1 MKLPYYPKE
10 YPALLRLGI
19 PITIAQI
26 GFTLQ
31 GLADT
36 LMVGQ
41 HSARELAAAGFV
53 NSIYTM
59 AILMMIGYS
68 MSAVSRIGALYS
80 QGRKREIITVFK
92 SSLVTN
98 LLQGL
103 LITGVLTCIYYY
115 LPQMGQSEELLPL
128 MQSYFLI
135 LLPSMP
141 LMALYNAFKPFLDSI
156 NDTKTSMWIMLA
168 GNVWNI
174 FFNWV
179 LIYGRL
185 GFPEMG
191 IEGAAW
197 ATASSRLFILVLFAI
212 VVFFTP
218 RYKEYLQYWKETK
231 ISAKDMRILNHLG
244 WPIGIQMT
252 MEIAAFAGAALFLGW
267 GGKSWDGVTALA
279 GHQVMIVL
287 SNLIYMFF
295 IGIGSAIAIRVSNYH
310 GLEDMT
316 GVKHAAHAGY
326 QMILLVSIIVSTTVF
341 AFRFSI
347 TSLFISADDPLM
359 LTKVTEV
366 VAATCLPLILY
377 QFGDGMQTAY
387 ANALRGYGDV
397 KVLMGYS
404 FLAYIVISIPLSFIF
419 CILLDGGCFGLWMG
433 FPFGLTTAAIL
444 YRRRFSKTISKR
456 IPKEHTS

>member
-1 MKLPYYPKE
+1 MKLPFYPKE

-36 LMVGQ
+36 LMVGR
-41 HSARELAAAGFV
+41 HSAHELAAAGFV
-53 NSIYTM
+53 NSVFNM
-59 AILMMIGYS
+59 AILLMIGYS

-103 LITGVLTCIYYY
+103 LITGLLTCVYFC
-115 LPQMGQSEELLPL
+115 LPMMGQSEDLLPL
-128 MQSYFLI
+128 MQNYYII

-168 GNVWNI
+168 GNAWNI
-174 FFNWV
+174 IFNWI
-179 LIYGRL
+179 LIYGHL

-197 ATASSRLFILVLFAI
+197 ATASSRLFMLILFVI

-218 RYKEYLQYWKETK
+218 RYKDYLKHWKETNV
-231 ISAKDMRILNHLG
+231 SSKDMRILNHLG

-252 MEIAAFAGAALFLGW
+252 MEIAAFAGASLFLGW
-267 GGKSWDGVTALA
+267 GGKNWDGVTALA
-279 GHQVMIVL
+279 AHQVAIVMA
-287 SNLIYMFF
+287 NFIYMFF

-310 GLEDMT
+310 GLEDMI
-316 GVKHAAHAGY
+316 GVKNAAHAGY
-326 QMILLVSIIVSTTVF
+326 QMILLISIITSVIVF
-341 AFRFSI
+341 SFRYSI
-347 TSLFISADDPLM
+347 TPLFISADDPEM
-359 LTKVTEV
+359 LAKVTEV

-397 KVLMGYS
+397 KVLMAYS
-404 FLAYIVISIPLSFIF
+404 FVAYIVISIPLSFIF

-444 YRRRFSKTISKR
+444 YRRRFSKTISK
-456 IPKEHTS
+456 KAKQQ

>member
-1 MKLPYYPKE
+1 MKFPFFPKE

-36 LMVGQ
+36 VMVGQ
-41 HSARELAAAGFV
+41 HSAQELAAVGFV
-53 NSIYTM
+53 NSIFNM
-59 AILMMIGYS
+59 AILLCMGYS
-68 MSAVSRIGALYS
+68 LASVAHIGALYS
-80 QGRKREIITVFK
+80 QGRKRDITTVFK
-92 SSLVTN
+92 SSIVTN

-103 LITGVLTCIYYY
+103 LVTAVMIIIFFA
-115 LPQMGQSEELLPL
+115 LPNMGQSAELLPL
-128 MQSYFLI
+128 MQDYYRI
-135 LLPSMP
+135 LLPSLP
-141 LMALYNAFKPFLDSI
+141 ILTLCNAFKPFLDSI
-156 NDTKTSMWIMLA
+156 NDTKATMWILLA

-174 FFNWV
+174 VWNWI
-179 LIYGRL
+179 LIYGHF

-197 ATASSRLFILVLFAI
+197 ATASSRWFMLALFCILF
-212 VVFFTP
+212 FFTS
-218 RYKEYLQYWKETK
+218 RYKDYLQYWKETR
-231 ISAKDMRILNHLG
+231 ISGKEMRVLNHLG

-267 GGKSWDGVTALA
+267 GGETWDGVTALA
-279 GHQVMIVL
+279 AHQVMIGL
-287 SNLIYMFF
+287 ANLIYMFF
-295 IGIGSAIAIRVSNYH
+295 VGIGSAIAIRVSNYH
-310 GLEDMT
+310 GLNDLQ
-316 GVKHAAHAGY
+316 GVRQAAHAGY
-326 QMILLVSIIVSTTVF
+326 QMILLISIIASAIVY
-341 AFRFSI
+341 AYRYDI
-347 TSLFISADDPLM
+347 TPLFISADDPEM
-359 LTKVTEV
+359 LAKVTEIV
-366 VAATCLPLILY
+366 VATCLPLVLY

-387 ANALRGYGDV
+387 VNALRGYGDV

-444 YRRRFSKTISKR
+444 YRIRFRKTISKK
-456 IPKEHTS
+456 PSGL

>member
-53 NSIYTM
+53 NSIFTM
-59 AILMMIGYS
+59 SILLVMGYS

-80 QGRKREIITVFK
+80 QGRRQEITEVLK
-92 SSLVTN
+92 SSLVTD

-103 LITGVLTCIYYY
+103 LVTGILTVIYFC
-115 LPQMGQSEELLPL
+115 LPYMGQSPELLPL
-128 MQSYFLI
+128 MQEYYII
-135 LLPSMP
+135 LLPGI
-141 LMALYNAFKPFLDSI
+141 LMVALYNAFKPFCDSI
-156 NDTKTSMWIMLA
+156 NDTKVSMWILLS

-179 LIYGRL
+179 LIYGHL

-191 IEGAAW
+191 IAGAAW
-197 ATASSRLFILVLFAI
+197 ATTSSRLLMLLLFVI
-212 VVFFTP
+212 VFFLTP
-218 RYKEYLQYWKETK
+218 RYKEYLKYWKDTRVSLK
-231 ISAKDMRILNHLG
+231 QMRILNRLG

-267 GGKSWDGVTALA
+267 GGKTWDGVTALA
-279 GHQVMIVL
+279 AHQVAIVL
-287 SNLIYMFF
+287 ANLIYMFF

-310 GLEDMT
+310 GLEDLQ
-316 GVKHAAHAGY
+316 GVKDAAHAGY
-326 QMILLVSIIVSTTVF
+326 QMILLVSIIASAIVY
-341 AFRFSI
+341 AYRYSI
-347 TSLFISADDPLM
+347 TPLFISGDDPEM
-359 LTKVTEV
+359 LAKVTDV
-366 VAATCLPLILY
+366 VVATCLPLILY

-387 ANALRGYGDV
+387 VNALRGYGDV

-444 YRRRFSKTISKR
+444 YRRRFSKTISRR
-456 IPKEHTS
+456 IPK

>member
-53 NSIYTM
+53 NSIFTM
-59 AILMMIGYS
+59 AILLVMGYS
-68 MSAVSRIGALYS
+68 LAAVSRIGALYS
-80 QGRKREIITVFK
+80 QERKQEITEVLK
-92 SSLVTN
+92 SSIVTD

-103 LITGVLTCIYYY
+103 VVTGILTVIYFC
-115 LPQMGQSEELLPL
+115 LPHMGQSPELLPL
-128 MQSYFLI
+128 MQEYYII
-135 LLPSMP
+135 LLPGV
-141 LMALYNAFKPFLDSI
+141 LMVALYNAFKPFCDSI
-156 NDTKTSMWIMLA
+156 NDTKVSMWILLS

-179 LIYGRL
+179 LIYGHL

-197 ATASSRLFILVLFAI
+197 ATTTSRLLMLVLF
-212 VVFFTP
+212 VFVFFLTP
-218 RYKEYLQYWKETK
+218 RYKDYLKHWKETHVSLK
-231 ISAKDMRILNHLG
+231 QMRVLNRLG

-279 GHQVMIVL
+279 AHQVAIVL
-287 SNLIYMFF
+287 ANLIYMFF

-310 GLEDMT
+310 GLDDLQ
-316 GVKHAAHAGY
+316 GVKNAAHAGY
-326 QMILLVSIIVSTTVF
+326 QMILLVSIIASAIVY
-341 AFRFSI
+341 AYRYSI
-347 TSLFISADDPLM
+347 TPLFISGDDPVM
-359 LTKVTEV
+359 LAKVTDV
-366 VAATCLPLILY
+366 VVATCLPLILY

-387 ANALRGYGDV
+387 VNALRGYGDV

-404 FLAYIVISIPLSFIF
+404 FLAYIVISIPLSFVF

-433 FPFGLTTAAIL
+433 FPFGLTTAALL
-444 YRRRFSKTISKR
+444 YRRRFSKTISRR
-456 IPKEHTS
+456 IPK

>member
-41 HSARELAAAGFV
+41 HSARALAAAGFV
-53 NSIYTM
+53 NSIFNM
-59 AILMMIGYS
+59 AILLMIGYS
-68 MSAVSRIGALYS
+68 MAAVSRIGALYS

-103 LITGVLTCIYYY
+103 LITGLLTGIYYC
-115 LPQMGQSEELLPL
+115 LPMMGQSEELLPL
-128 MQSYFLI
+128 MQSYFII

-179 LIYGRL
+179 LIYGHL

-197 ATASSRLFILVLFAI
+197 ATASSRLFMLTLFAI
-212 VVFFTP
+212 VVFLTP
-218 RYKEYLQYWKETK
+218 RYKDYLQYWKETML
-231 ISAKDMRILNHLG
+231 SLKDMRVLNRLG

-252 MEIAAFAGAALFLGW
+252 MEIAAFAGASLFLGW
-267 GGKSWDGVTALA
+267 GGETWDGVTALA
-279 GHQVMIVL
+279 AHQVAIVL
-287 SNLIYMFF
+287 ANLIYMFF

-310 GLEDMT
+310 GLEDLQ
-316 GVKHAAHAGY
+316 GVKDAAHAGY
-326 QMILLVSIIVSTTVF
+326 QMILLISIIASAIVY
-341 AFRFSI
+341 AARYSI
-347 TSLFISADDPLM
+347 TPLFISGDDPEL

-387 ANALRGYGDV
+387 VNALRGYGDV
-397 KVLMGYS
+397 KVLMAYS

-444 YRRRFSKTISKR
+444 YRRRFSKTISRR
-456 IPKEHTS
+456 IPK